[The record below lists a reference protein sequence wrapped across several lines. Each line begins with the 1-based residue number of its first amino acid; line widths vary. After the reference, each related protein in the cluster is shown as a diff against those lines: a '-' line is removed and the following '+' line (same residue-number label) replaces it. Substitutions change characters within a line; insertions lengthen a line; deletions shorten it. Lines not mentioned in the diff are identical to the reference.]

1 MGVVLINEVS
11 NRESI
16 EMAAKRFSRS
26 ATYSA
31 PADRIPLA
39 EDEAL
44 AARYS
49 SYDDS
54 DIGRH
59 TAAAARIP
67 ALTADGP
74 DTSFLLDRDDD
85 ERDSV
90 FARRPLSQ
98 RISASLSVKLPAR
111 LRRSRAHALGRR
123 RASTRIDDSFI
134 NVSKNTPKYVIT
146 MDSNDLIE

>member
-1 MGVVLINEVS
+1 
-11 NRESI
+11 
-16 EMAAKRFSRS
+16 MAAKRFSRS

-31 PADRIPLA
+31 PADNIPLA

-54 DIGRH
+54 DIGRR
-59 TAAAARIP
+59 TAAGVP
-67 ALTADGP
+67 ALTADDAP

-85 ERDSV
+85 EGVERDSA
-90 FARRPLSQ
+90 FARRSLSQ

-134 NVSKNTPKYVIT
+134 AVSKNTPKYVIT

>member
-1 MGVVLINEVS
+1 
-11 NRESI
+11 
-16 EMAAKRFSRS
+16 MAAKRFSRS

-39 EDEAL
+39 EDETL

-54 DIGRH
+54 DIGKH
-59 TAAAARIP
+59 TAARVP

-90 FARRPLSQ
+90 FARRSLSQ
-98 RISASLSVKLPAR
+98 RISTSLSVKLPAR

-123 RASTRIDDSFI
+123 RTSTRIDDSFI

>member
-1 MGVVLINEVS
+1 MVLINEVV
-11 NRESI
+11 NLQAI

-31 PADRIPLA
+31 PADKIPLA

-59 TAAAARIP
+59 TAARVP
-67 ALTADGP
+67 ALTANAP
-74 DTSFLLDRDDD
+74 DTTFLLDRDDD
-85 ERDSV
+85 DDVERDSV
-90 FARRPLSQ
+90 FARRSFSQ

-123 RASTRIDDSFI
+123 RTSTRIDDSFI
-134 NVSKNTPKYVIT
+134 GVSKNTPKYVIT

>member
-1 MGVVLINEVS
+1 
-11 NRESI
+11 
-16 EMAAKRFSRS
+16 MAAKRFSRS

-31 PADRIPLA
+31 PADKSPLA
-39 EDEAL
+39 EDDAL
-44 AARYS
+44 ATRYS

-54 DIGRH
+54 DIGRR
-59 TAAAARIP
+59 TAARVP
-67 ALTADGP
+67 ALTTDAP
-74 DTSFLLDRDDD
+74 DTSFLLNRDNYEDV

-90 FARRPLSQ
+90 FARRSLSQ
-98 RISASLSVKLPAR
+98 RISASLNVKLPAR

-134 NVSKNTPKYVIT
+134 AVSKNTPKYVIT